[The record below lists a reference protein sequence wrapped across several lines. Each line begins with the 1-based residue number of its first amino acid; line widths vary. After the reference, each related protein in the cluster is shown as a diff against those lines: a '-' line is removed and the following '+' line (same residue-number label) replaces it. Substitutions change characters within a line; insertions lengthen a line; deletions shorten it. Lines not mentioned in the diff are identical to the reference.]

1 MGAALSE
8 LGIAV
13 NHYFYLR
20 ALFERD
26 GLTPAELS
34 ERIGMDRATVTNVLD
49 TMQAQDL
56 VRRSPHPHDRRRVCI
71 FLTARG
77 EGLREPVLDAMAAVN
92 ATAVKG
98 IPAAE
103 FEHFRT
109 TIEKIVANLTS
120 QPC

>member
-1 MGAALSE
+1 MGEVLSE

-20 ALFERD
+20 ALFEQD

-34 ERIGMDRATVTNVLD
+34 ARIGMDRATVTNVLD

-56 VRRSPHPHDRRRVCI
+56 VRRAPHPHDRRRVCI

-77 EGLREPVLDAMAAVN
+77 EGLREPVLDAMATVN
-92 ATAVKG
+92 ATAVEG
-98 IPAAE
+98 ISAAE

-109 TIEKIVANLTS
+109 TIEKIIANLTS